1 MGHEMVRDWISEHE
15 NCCDQQRDVHGVCAP
30 LAKGLGDRRAPI
42 DSQFWHRFTSGL
54 ARLWAIS
61 KDCRAV
67 QEMLTTMACQI
78 TLSIDAVIHDIEG
91 EGDASK
97 FRLLTGSK
105 RKLRVVEDYKEE
117 DGQKKIHDKKVHS
130 GAQLARASG
139 DVDDATA
146 RKWGTM
152 HTMSCRAA
160 CMDQMTSEGVAWLVS
175 NGSRMASLLRRPM
188 FLTSTTRQS
197 IARRPSHHR

>member
-1 MGHEMVRDWISEHE
+1 VGPEMVRDWISEHE

-117 DGQKKIHDKKVHS
+117 DGQKKIHDKKGPLRCSIRS
-130 GAQLARASG
+130 G
-139 DVDDATA
+139 
-146 RKWGTM
+146 
-152 HTMSCRAA
+152 
-160 CMDQMTSEGVAWLVS
+160 
-175 NGSRMASLLRRPM
+175 LRRCGRCHCKEVGHYAYDVLSGCLHGPDD
-188 FLTSTTRQS
+188 Q
-197 IARRPSHHR
+197 